1 MMVAKDI
8 MTAEVIT
15 VTKDTAVAEV
25 AQLLTE
31 NKVSGLPVV
40 DQEGRVI
47 GMVSEGDLIYQDKK
61 LHTPAFLEILGG
73 VIYLENPQ
81 RLGQDLSKMTA
92 VKAGEIMTVKPYT
105 VKEDATVE
113 DIATI
118 MVERQI
124 NRVPVVDNEGKLLGI
139 VSRQDLVKAM
149 I

>member
-1 MMVAKDI
+1 MLAKDI
-8 MTAEVIT
+8 MTSQVIT
-15 VTKDTAVAEV
+15 VTKDTTVTEV
-25 AQLLTE
+25 GRLLIE
-31 NKVSGLPVV
+31 HKVSGLPVI
-40 DQEGRVI
+40 DQEGRVV

-92 VKAGEIMTVKPYT
+92 VKVAEIMTPKLYT
-105 VKEDATVE
+105 VKEESTIE

-118 MVERQI
+118 MIERQV
-124 NRVPVVDNEGKLLGI
+124 NRVPVVDGAGKLVGI
-139 VSRQDLVKAM
+139 VSRQDVVKSM

>member
-1 MMVAKDI
+1 MLAKDI
-8 MTAEVIT
+8 MTSQVIT
-15 VTKDTAVAEV
+15 VTKDTTVTEV
-25 AQLLTE
+25 ARLLIE
-31 NKVSGLPVV
+31 HKVSGLPVI
-40 DQEGRVI
+40 DQEGRVV

-92 VKAGEIMTVKPYT
+92 VKVAEIMTPKLYT
-105 VKEDATVE
+105 VKEESTIE

-118 MVERQI
+118 MIERQV
-124 NRVPVVDNEGKLLGI
+124 NRVPVVDGAGKLVGI
-139 VSRQDLVKAM
+139 VSRQDVVKSM

>member
-1 MMVAKDI
+1 MLAKDI
-8 MTAEVIT
+8 MTSDVIT
-15 VTKDTAVAEV
+15 VTKNTAVTEV
-25 AQLLTE
+25 ARLLTE
-31 NKVSGLPVV
+31 HKVSGLPVI

-92 VKAGEIMTVKPYT
+92 VKVAEIMTPKTFT
-105 VKEDATVE
+105 VKEDSTLE

-118 MVERQI
+118 MIERQV
-124 NRVPVVDNEGKLLGI
+124 NRVPVVDGAGKLVGI
-139 VSRQDLVKAM
+139 VSRQDVVKSM
-149 I
+149 L